1 MKAPESE
8 GKLLLRARSG
18 DPEAF
23 GELIRRYQQ
32 RVWLLCRQYV
42 GAAEA
47 DAACQEAFIKAYTR
61 LSAFD
66 GRSKFSTWLMRIAI
80 NTSIDL
86 IRKEQR
92 RPTAEVP
99 PENDLLPD
107 RSAGP
112 EELSRQRETV
122 SQLFEKLKALPEG
135 QRRIFRLRFFAHLE
149 LEEIANILGV
159 HPGTV
164 KTQLH
169 RAVHRLR
176 RELEDFR

>member
-8 GKLLLRARSG
+8 GKLLLRACSG
-18 DPEAF
+18 DREAF

-32 RVWLLCRQYV
+32 RVWLVCRQYV

-47 DAACQEAFIKAYTR
+47 DAASQEAFIKAYTR
-61 LSAFD
+61 LASFD
-66 GRSKFSTWLMRIAI
+66 GRSKFSTWLVRIAI
-80 NTSIDL
+80 NTSIDFL
-86 IRKEQR
+86 RKEQR
-92 RPTAEVP
+92 RPVVETP
-99 PENDLLPD
+99 PEDDLLPD

-112 EELSRQRETV
+112 EELSRQREAV
-122 SQLFEKLKALPEG
+122 SQLFVELKALPEG
-135 QRRIFRLRFFAHLE
+135 QRRVFRLRFFAHLE
-149 LEEIANILGV
+149 LEEIANTLGV

-176 RELEDFR
+176 LELEDFR